1 VPKRVTETE
10 LHKIENV
17 LLRHSAGLS
26 LMQLHKEYRG
36 SISRRTLSRRISTLL
51 AAGRIHR
58 RGEARSTRYL
68 YGPEPAAQGPRR
80 VEREAR
86 ASHAQPTSAIIAPD
100 SKVSESAGQF
110 ETPEGVV
117 PIGLSPIGR
126 DILDYVSRPPA
137 ARTPCGYERRMLDD
151 YVPNKSAYISD
162 KIKVHLHKIGKP
174 IVAER
179 AAGTFARD
187 ILGRLLIDLSWASSR
202 LEGNTYSRL
211 DTERLIQFGQEA
223 EGKDAKETQMILNH
237 KAAIEL
243 IVEGSRD
250 EIRIDRFT
258 LLNLHALLSE
268 NLMADPE
275 ASGRLRRRPVEISGT
290 VYTPTAIPQL
300 LEEGFAQILTKA
312 GAIGDPFERAFFLMV
327 QLPYLQ
333 PFEDVNKR
341 VSRLAANIP
350 LIRADLCPLSFV
362 DVPERAY
369 IAGTLGV
376 YEMTRVELLRDVFVW
391 AYERSCQKY
400 VVIRDSIAEPDRF
413 RMRYR
418 EALVEAVSR
427 IVREKQKPT
436 ADAIRT
442 LADRVVEP
450 RDIPKFVELAVQDFQ
465 RLNEFNI
472 ARYRLRLSEYLA
484 WRQALPSAK

>member
-1 VPKRVTETE
+1 
-10 LHKIENV
+10 
-17 LLRHSAGLS
+17 
-26 LMQLHKEYRG
+26 
-36 SISRRTLSRRISTLL
+36 
-51 AAGRIHR
+51 
-58 RGEARSTRYL
+58 
-68 YGPEPAAQGPRR
+68 
-80 VEREAR
+80 
-86 ASHAQPTSAIIAPD
+86 
-100 SKVSESAGQF
+100 
-110 ETPEGVV
+110 
-117 PIGLSPIGR
+117 
-126 DILDYVSRPPA
+126 
-137 ARTPCGYERRMLDD
+137 
-151 YVPNKSAYISD
+151 VPNKSAYIPD
-162 KIKVHLHKIGKP
+162 KVKVHLHKIGKP
-174 IVAER
+174 IDAER

-187 ILGRLLIDLSWASSR
+187 ILSRLLIDLSWASSR

-243 IVEGSRD
+243 IVQGNAD

-268 NLMADPE
+268 NLMADLE

-290 VYTPTAIPQL
+290 VYTSSAIPQVIDECFEQL
-300 LEEGFAQILTKA
+300 LTKA
-312 GAIGDPFERAFFLMV
+312 RGIADPYERAFFLMV

-369 IAGTLGV
+369 IAGTMGV

-391 AYERSCQKY
+391 AYERSCQRY

-418 EALVEAVSR
+418 EALVEVVSQ
-427 IVREKQKPT
+427 IVREKKQPT
-436 ADAIRT
+436 VDEIRA
-442 LADRVVEP
+442 LAERVVEP
-450 RDIPKFVELAVQDFQ
+450 RDVPRFVDLAVQEFQ
-465 RLNEFNI
+465 RLTEFNI
-472 ARYRLRLSEYLA
+472 TRYRLRPSGYYA
-484 WRQALPSAK
+484 WFRALRGPKWEL